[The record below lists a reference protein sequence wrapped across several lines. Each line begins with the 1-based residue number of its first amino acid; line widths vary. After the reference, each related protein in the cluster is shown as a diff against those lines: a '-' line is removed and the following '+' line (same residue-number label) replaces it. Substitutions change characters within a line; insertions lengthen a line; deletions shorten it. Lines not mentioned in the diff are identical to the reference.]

1 MNEHSLLGRRMVIL
15 GIVGVIAF
23 AVDSWAR
30 ANSNIL
36 ISALEMGIFAMWL
49 IGDVAEIFR
58 GRLKTGPEIEERIK
72 AINIS
77 SFQLFISIY
86 LFCVALVAI
95 FVLPSAEDFDPL
107 TSPFTVWLVAVAPL
121 SVAFI
126 QEFFANENISK
137 T

>member
-1 MNEHSLLGRRMVIL
+1 MTEHSLLGRRMAIL

-36 ISALEMGIFAMWL
+36 ISVLEMGILAMWL

-58 GRLKTGPEIEERIK
+58 GRLKAGPEIEERIT

-77 SFQLFISIY
+77 SFQLFISMY
-86 LFCVALVAI
+86 LFCVALAAI
-95 FVLPSAEDFDPL
+95 FILPGDEDFDPL
-107 TSPFTVWLVAVAPL
+107 TSPFTAWLVAVVPL

-126 QEFFANENISK
+126 QEFFANENANK